1 VTSKK
6 RTFKGEWVRRAVQLG
21 SLALFVVL
29 SVAAPLIGL
38 GWSASQLFSRLD
50 PLVGATVVI
59 ASRVWASYAVLGLIT
74 LAVALVLGRAWCG
87 WVCPLGTI
95 LDIMPARSR
104 KKSAGLPSWLR
115 YGKYATFGV
124 VILAAV
130 FGTTSPMM
138 FDPITIVLR
147 PLQEYVMPRLGTDA
161 MGQAVGAY
169 LSTEAL
175 GALAVLSIL
184 PLAIVVGLNIVAKRF
199 WCSSLCPLGGMLGL
213 VSRLAIVSRGVD
225 GEACT
230 SCGKCARECPT
241 RAIDASEAFA
251 SSSSE
256 CITCLH
262 CSDNCPARAIAFRPS
277 TPAPVVAPY
286 DPDRREGLALL
297 GVTGA
302 SLATV
307 LLLPKVAAGQEI
319 LRPPSTDEERL
330 TELCVRCGACYS
342 ACPTGAL
349 RPSTAALAESGLWT
363 PMLDERPQHCTMHC
377 NLCAEVCPTDAL
389 HTPTPEEARELGLGS
404 AAVVDREQC
413 VGWRKGEQCMSC
425 QKSCPILGAITSTRE
440 TAIWHNMPRTAS
452 VPHVNADLCVACGVC
467 SDACPVMP
475 AAIEVKRWGSSAS
488 PS

>member
-1 VTSKK
+1 
-6 RTFKGEWVRRAVQLG
+6 VQLV

-38 GWSASQLFSRLD
+38 SHSASQMFSRLD
-50 PLVGATVVI
+50 PLVGASVVI
-59 ASRVWASYAVLGLIT
+59 ASRVWAGYALLGLIT
-74 LAVALVLGRAWCG
+74 LAAAVVLGRAWCG

-95 LDIMPARSR
+95 LDIVPARSR
-104 KKSAGLPSWLR
+104 KRSSTLPGWLR
-115 YGKYATFGV
+115 YGKYATFGAIIV
-124 VILAAV
+124 SAA
-130 FGTTSPMM
+130 FGTTSLMVL
-138 FDPITIVLR
+138 DPITIVLR

-184 PLAIVVGLNIVAKRF
+184 PLVLVVGLNAVAKRF
-199 WCSSLCPLGGMLGL
+199 WCSSLCPLGGMLAL
-213 VSRLAIVSRGVD
+213 VSRLAVVRRGVD
-225 GEACT
+225 GDACT
-230 SCGKCARECPT
+230 SCGACAKECPT
-241 RAIDASEAFA
+241 RAIDPEEAFA

-262 CSDNCPARAIAFRPS
+262 CTDRCPTRAIAFRPHA
-277 TPAPVVAPY
+277 PAPLALPH

-297 GVTGA
+297 GATGA
-302 SLATV
+302 SLAAV
-307 LLLPKVAAGQEI
+307 LVLPDVAAGQEV
-319 LRPPSTDEERL
+319 LRPPSTDEQRL

-349 RPSTAALAESGLWT
+349 RPSTAALTPSGLWT
-363 PMLDERPQHCTMHC
+363 PMLDERPDHCTMHC

-389 HTPTPEEARELGLGS
+389 HTPTREEARELGLGA
-404 AAVVDREQC
+404 AAVVDRERC
-413 VGWRKGEQCMSC
+413 VGWRKGEQCMEC
-425 QKSCPILGAITSTRE
+425 QRSCPILGAITSTRE
-440 TAIWHNMPRTAS
+440 TAIWHGMERTAS
-452 VPHVNADLCVACGVC
+452 VPYVNTDLCVACDVC
-467 SDACPVMP
+467 AEACPVMP